1 MRITEEIMQYIKLFV
16 PFFAAAAVA
25 CTAELV
31 PESPQQQPAAA
42 WAAKICNTSADAK
55 EGTLIVRF
63 SDDAVNA
70 IEAGV
75 ADLPLESPVTRSGI
89 SSLDGILAEM
99 NVSSMERVFPY
110 AGKHEA
116 RTRAAG
122 LHKWYVLRFSP
133 DVDLEDAA
141 AKIAS
146 AGEVSLVQFNTRV
159 YRTFS
164 SESVPF
170 AEGPHG
176 ATKSMV
182 TADFND
188 PQLFWQWHYINNA
201 DQAIATESVAG
212 ADINVA
218 EAWKLTGGD
227 PRVIVAI
234 VDGGVKYNHP
244 DLAANMFVNEK
255 ELNGTPGVDDDG
267 NGYVDDIY
275 GYNFVADSGTID
287 YDSKNDGG
295 HGTHVAGTVAAVN
308 NNGVGVCGIA
318 GGTGNNDGVRLL
330 SCQIFSDD
338 GTADDIMTGRAIKY
352 AADMGASVLQCSYG
366 YDAGVVRNDKNFA
379 ASTPLTKE
387 GLDYFFSSD
396 KTCDAID
403 GGIAVYAAGNEA
415 YPMSAYPGAYAECI
429 SVTSFAPDFLPA
441 YYTNFGPGCN
451 IAAPGGELAGFS
463 GGERAGVLSTLCS
476 ETNNGEDYGYMQGT
490 SMACPHVS
498 GVIALGLSYALK
510 KGLHFTRDEFMSM
523 VLTSVNEFDSRFV
536 GDKNTSGT
544 IHLENYVGKMGTG
557 AIDAYQLLMQIEGTP
572 CLKVPTGKFQLIPLT
587 AYFGQD
593 AADLTYIDVQVS
605 DEDMAK
611 LGMDTAPE
619 MYNGMLKIKCTS
631 PGVAHLKVRAIA
643 GGDNLSSDVQMGG
656 TEISKEFA
664 VISRDTG
671 AANGGWL

>member
-1 MRITEEIMQYIKLFV
+1 MRYIKTFV
-16 PFFAAAAVA
+16 PFFVAAAVS
-25 CTAELV
+25 CTAELA
-31 PESPQQQPAAA
+31 PESSLEQASVGA
-42 WAAKICNTSADAK
+42 AAKICNTSADAK
-55 EGTLIVRF
+55 DGMLIVKF
-63 SDDAVNA
+63 NDAAVSA
-70 IEAGV
+70 IEACSNGRSE
-75 ADLPLESPVTRSGI
+75 AQPLTRSGI
-89 SSLDGILAEM
+89 ASLDGILSDI
-99 NVSSMERVFPY
+99 NVLSMERVFPY
-110 AGKHEA
+110 AGKNEA
-116 RTRAAG
+116 RTREAG
-122 LHKWYVLRFSP
+122 LHRWYVLRFSP
-133 DVDLEDAA
+133 EEDLDAA
-141 AKIAS
+141 AQKLA
-146 AGEVSLVQFNTRV
+146 AEGEVSMVQFNAKV
-159 YRTFS
+159 YATFS

-170 AEGPHG
+170 EEEARP
-176 ATKSMV
+176 ATKSIA
-182 TADFND
+182 TSDFND

-212 ADINVA
+212 ADIDVA

-275 GYNFVADSGTID
+275 GYNFVADNGTIK
-287 YDSKNDGG
+287 YDSKSDGG

-308 NNGVGVCGIA
+308 NNGVGVCGVA

-330 SCQIFSDD
+330 SCQIFADD
-338 GTADDIMTGRAIKY
+338 GTADDFMTGKAIKY

-366 YDAGVVRNDKNFA
+366 YTAGAVRNDVGFEKN
-379 ASTPLTKE
+379 SPLTKE
-387 GLDYFFSSD
+387 ALDYFFTSEN
-396 KTCDAID
+396 TCDAID

-415 YPMSAYPGAYAECI
+415 TPMSAYPGAYDKCI

-476 ETNNGEDYGYMQGT
+476 ETNNGSDYGYMQGT

-523 VLTSVNEFDSRFV
+523 VLTSVNEFDSRFE
-536 GDKNTSGT
+536 GEKSTAGT
-544 IHLENYVGKMGTG
+544 IQLENYVGNMGTG

-572 CLKVPTGKFQLIPLT
+572 CLKVPTGVFQLIPLT
-587 AYFGQD
+587 QYFGQD

-605 DEDMAK
+605 QEDMKK
-611 LGMDTAPE
+611 LGMETAPQ
-619 MYNGMLKIKCTS
+619 MYNGMLRIKCTA

-643 GGDNLSSDVQMGG
+643 GGDKLASEIAMGG
-656 TEISKEFA
+656 TEITKEFA

-671 AANGGWL
+671 ASNGGWL